1 MAQTTVTHKGYHG
14 TIEVNNTDY
23 SLFGK
28 ILFIDEHITYKGQSF
43 AELEQDF
50 RKAVEGHIQ
59 LCKEKGQEP
68 PFSE

>member
-1 MAQTTVTHKGYHG
+1 MAQTTITHKGYRG
-14 TIEVNNTDY
+14 TIEVDNTDY

-28 ILFIDEHITYKGQSF
+28 ILDLDEHIAYKGQSF

-50 RKAVEGHIQ
+50 RKAVEKHRE
-59 LCKEKGQEP
+59 LCKEKGEEP